1 MAYDHNTSPASWWAM
16 FGSDTPTLQKLALR
30 LVSQCCSSSGC
41 HSNAVL
47 DEEDTESDTP
57 LPSSIMAG
65 GTREKLVEW
74 TKNNGS
80 PSTNTLHKAKIK
92 AHMRSVGPLAQGSDT
107 KAYNKHI
114 GPRF

>member
-1 MAYDHNTSPASWWAM
+1 MEFSLYDTDNSIHLWM
-16 FGSDTPTLQKLALR
+16 KIG
-30 LVSQCCSSSGC
+30 

-74 TKNNGS
+74 TKNNVRD
-80 PSTNTLHKAKIK
+80 TH
-92 AHMRSVGPLAQGSDT
+92 VG
-107 KAYNKHI
+107 
-114 GPRF
+114 